1 VTQDKQIAKLEKRI
15 TSLKEM
21 KKNIRLL
28 NNKRAKLKLQLAQ
41 IRKGLNTIRARFVRY
56 KNIK

>member
-1 VTQDKQIAKLEKRI
+1 MTRDKEIANLQKKI